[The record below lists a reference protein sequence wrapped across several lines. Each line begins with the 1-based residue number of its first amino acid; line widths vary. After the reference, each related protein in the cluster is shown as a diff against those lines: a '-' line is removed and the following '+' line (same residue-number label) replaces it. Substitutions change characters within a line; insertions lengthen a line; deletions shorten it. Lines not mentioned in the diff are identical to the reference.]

1 MNGRG
6 PLRVPLSGESAGA
19 ASGLCSLSQPQI
31 PRRVRSRR
39 RRLARLGEARGAG
52 GGPPGGDAGCPKG
65 TERRSPDTGKS
76 SDGRPGGPTS
86 HEIHSSQA
94 SPTRIFFQ
102 SGPTDFLT
110 TCTRFGSVTHNSQ
123 RDLLKTEVSSWLLL
137 GPRERPVNILLHLT
151 DEKAVTESWMRFESF

>member
-1 MNGRG
+1 MRALAGPAVGRVGQSSFG
-6 PLRVPLSGESAGA
+6 PLQPQSASNPPASQESAPEA
-19 ASGLCSLSQPQI
+19 
-31 PRRVRSRR
+31 
-39 RRLARLGEARGAG
+39 GEAGGGAG
-52 GGPPGGDAGCPKG
+52 GRGGPPGGDAGCPKG
-65 TERRSPDTGKS
+65 TERRSPDRTKS

-86 HEIHSSQA
+86 HEIHSSRA

-110 TCTRFGSVTHNSQ
+110 TCTQFGSVTHNSQ

>member
-1 MNGRG
+1 MQPQSASN
-6 PLRVPLSGESAGA
+6 PPASQESAPEA
-19 ASGLCSLSQPQI
+19 
-31 PRRVRSRR
+31 
-39 RRLARLGEARGAG
+39 GEAGGGAG
-52 GGPPGGDAGCPKG
+52 GGEGPPGGDAGCPKG
-65 TERRSPDTGKS
+65 TERRSPDRTKS

-86 HEIHSSQA
+86 HESHSSQA

-110 TCTRFGSVTHNSQ
+110 TCTQFGSVTHNSQ